1 MLPCR
6 DIFAVP
12 DTVLLHR
19 RFTLR
24 RARHSSAARF
34 VSALLQT
41 GSTRINCTKCLIRRC
56 RALQRAKELRNTG
69 MLRLR
74 KLTHMCSRTVSDLA
88 NRFRKTRKKK
98 SSAVPLFRS
107 SHMSA
112 ICARLGSKGK
122 VGVQRG
128 RETAGV
134 PSFFAPAAGRGT
146 FPPSAD
152 GESPAEVQRKT
163 LQPVRGRNP
172 RDAVRMPRSAGA
184 EKECQPRQ
192 GEHANTVRAPRSAGA
207 EKQAAAPF
215 VRTAC
220 AVRVSRLTLR
230 SYLTI
235 LREQSMLSQ
244 QQNRRKYEPVH
255 PCALRSVP
263 RH

>member
-134 PSFFAPAAGRGT
+134 PSFLPPRRAPRRSRHPQAAH
-146 FPPSAD
+146 PSLRFS
-152 GESPAEVQRKT
+152 ENSP
-163 LQPVRGRNP
+163 
-172 RDAVRMPRSAGA
+172 
-184 EKECQPRQ
+184 PRQ
-192 GEHANTVRAPRSAGA
+192 GEHAYAVRAPRLSGAG
-207 EKQAAAPF
+207 KSCRPLG
-215 VRTAC
+215 RTC
-220 AVRVSRLTLR
+220 LR
-230 SYLTI
+230 S
-235 LREQSMLSQ
+235 SCAPV
-244 QQNRRKYEPVH
+244 NRCRKRVPPRMDEPPARFVH
-255 PCALRSVP
+255 PVKRAPCKSKFPKENPHAIG
-263 RH
+263 